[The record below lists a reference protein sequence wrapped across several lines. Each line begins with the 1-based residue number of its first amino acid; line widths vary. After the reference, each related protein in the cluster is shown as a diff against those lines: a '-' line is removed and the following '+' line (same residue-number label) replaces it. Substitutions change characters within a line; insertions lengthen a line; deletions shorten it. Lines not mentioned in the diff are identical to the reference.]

1 MDSTRKANKALE
13 HYKNYKSDVVLL
25 DWRMPVMDGAMCA
38 KKILENDP
46 AARIVIIS
54 GYQESAVNEM
64 NTGLKTN
71 IKDFVLKP
79 FDLNK
84 ISKVI
89 SKALQS

>member
-1 MDSTRKANKALE
+1 
-13 HYKNYKSDVVLL
+13 LL
-25 DWRMPVMDGAMCA
+25 DWKMPIMDGATCA

-46 AARIVIIS
+46 DARIVIIS
-54 GYQESAVNEM
+54 GYQESAVSGID
-64 NTGLKTN
+64 TGLKTD

-79 FDLNK
+79 FDVNT